1 MTTTPE
7 KAGLIF
13 KKIPA
18 IMCEIPSIGKDRKN
32 TGQGYNFRG
41 IDDVYNFV
49 QPLLAKHG
57 VFMSAE
63 ILADR
68 HEERTSRQ
76 GSAMMY
82 RVLNMRYS
90 FVAEDGSSVST
101 DAVGEGMDSGDKAS
115 AKAMSIAQKYAILQM
130 FLVPTEEAKDP
141 ENDNPEVKP
150 KAQPKPPISS
160 KSDYE
165 ALKAKPLPRVKDEFE
180 GGQEPPAAASLAA
193 FSKIM
198 AEFKGLGVS
207 EETAWTGIHRFSTDT
222 FKKAVVEVSD
232 FTTSEL
238 DAVNGYL
245 NRKLHATK
253 ADRAKKDKS

>member
-1 MTTTPE
+1 MTATTE
-7 KAGLIF
+7 KPGIIF

-18 IMCEIPSIGKDRKN
+18 IMSEIPSIGKDRKN

-63 ILADR
+63 ILADH
-68 HEERTSRQ
+68 HEERTSKQ
-76 GSAMMY
+76 GTVMMY

-115 AKAMSIAQKYAILQM
+115 AKAMSIAQKYAIIQM
-130 FLVPTEEAKDP
+130 FLVPTEEPKDP

-150 KAQPKPPISS
+150 KATPAPAPAKVEPVEDGQIIVLRKLQDDIANAGHDVEKAIGKVRDKYGITGYPGELTKAQAAEVI
-160 KSDYE
+160 KTWAA
-165 ALKAKPLPRVKDEFE
+165 ALKKAAK
-180 GGQEPPAAASLAA
+180 
-193 FSKIM
+193 
-198 AEFKGLGVS
+198 
-207 EETAWTGIHRFSTDT
+207 
-222 FKKAVVEVSD
+222 
-232 FTTSEL
+232 
-238 DAVNGYL
+238 
-245 NRKLHATK
+245 
-253 ADRAKKDKS
+253 

>member
-1 MTTTPE
+1 MTTTTE

-63 ILADR
+63 ILSDH
-68 HEERTSRQ
+68 HEERTSKQ
-76 GSAMMY
+76 GTVMMY

-130 FLVPTEEAKDP
+130 FLVPTEEPKDP

-150 KAQPKPPISS
+150 KAAPRAVEMITPDQRIVIKKLIDD
-160 KSDYE
+160 KQE
-165 ALKAKPLPRVKDEFE
+165 AGEDVEAVIGKVCGFYKITTFPADLTKAQADEVIKRWSTKKAK
-180 GGQEPPAAASLAA
+180 
-193 FSKIM
+193 
-198 AEFKGLGVS
+198 
-207 EETAWTGIHRFSTDT
+207 
-222 FKKAVVEVSD
+222 
-232 FTTSEL
+232 
-238 DAVNGYL
+238 
-245 NRKLHATK
+245 
-253 ADRAKKDKS
+253 